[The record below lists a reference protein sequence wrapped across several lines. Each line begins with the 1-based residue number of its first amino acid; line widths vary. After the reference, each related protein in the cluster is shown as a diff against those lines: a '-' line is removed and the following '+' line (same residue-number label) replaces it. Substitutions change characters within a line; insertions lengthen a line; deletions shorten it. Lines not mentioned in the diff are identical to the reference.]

1 MLQEIFTILLNFS
14 TSMDDLVFK
23 IALTLVPKVG
33 PITARQLLSYAGSP
47 EEVFR
52 CSKKI
57 LMRIPGIGPA
67 IADSICSHSV
77 LHQAEKELQILTSH
91 GIKPVFI
98 TDEAY
103 PGRLRHFPDSPLLL
117 FFQGSADLN
126 PLRCISV
133 IGTRKPTP
141 YGMAFCEELLHGL
154 WAFSPTIV
162 SGLAYGIDITAH
174 RKAIELG
181 LPTIGV
187 MAHGH
192 GHFYPPDHRPV
203 GRRMLENGGLMS
215 EYTFHTSAA
224 KEYFPLRNRIVAG
237 ICDALIVVETGT
249 EGGSMITAQFAN
261 DYNKDVFAVPGRAK
275 DPGSAGCNLLIKTHR
290 AHLLESPEDL
300 VQAMSWDQDQ
310 RRVGVQ
316 QLLFGTLEPEEKK
329 IVDLLRQKKEAAVDD
344 LVFGTGNTPGTVAAL
359 LLDLELKGI
368 LKSLPGKRYALRSDF
383 LTGDS

>member
-1 MLQEIFTILLNFS
+1 
-14 TSMDDLVFK
+14 MDDFVFK
-23 IALTLVPKVG
+23 IALTLIPKVG
-33 PITARQLLSYAGSP
+33 PVTARQLLSYAGSP

-52 CSKKI
+52 CSKRE

-67 IADSICSHSV
+67 IAASICSQSV
-77 LHQAEKELQILTSH
+77 LLEAEKELQTLMRH
-91 GIKPVFI
+91 GVKPIFI

-103 PGRLRHFPDSPLLL
+103 PSRLRHFPDSPLLL
-117 FFQGSADLN
+117 FFQGTADLN
-126 PLRCISV
+126 APRCISV

-141 YGMAFCEELLHGL
+141 YGIGICEELIQGL
-154 WAFSPTIV
+154 WPYSPTIV
-162 SGLAYGIDITAH
+162 SGLAYGIDIVAH

-192 GHFYPPDHRPV
+192 GHFYPPDHRAV
-203 GRRMLENGGLMS
+203 GRRMLENGGLLS
-215 EYTFHTSAA
+215 EYTFHKSAE

-237 ICDALIVVETGT
+237 ICDALLVVETGP

-275 DPGSAGCNLLIKTHR
+275 DSASVGCNLLIKTHR

-310 RRVGVQ
+310 RRGGSIQ

-329 IVDLLRQKKEAAVDD
+329 IVDLLRNNKEAAIDD
-344 LVFGTGNTPGTVAAL
+344 LVAWSGNTPGTLAAL
-359 LLDLELKGI
+359 LLELELKGI
-368 LKSLPGKRYALRSDF
+368 VKSLPGKRYTLCSDK
-383 LTGDS
+383 